1 MRFILLAFILL
12 FLITGCNSANNTVKN
27 KELKTTQEEWTA
39 VNDFLYRLQR
49 ADPKRIGETAYDLV
63 IIQIGASGS
72 SRKVIEDLKRSPGG
86 KKLVLCYMS
95 R

>member
-1 MRFILLAFILL
+1 M
-12 FLITGCNSANNTVKN
+12 TGTEKAEPTSIPTPRP
-27 KELKTTQEEWTA
+27 TPDWHS

-86 KKLVLCYMS
+86 EKLVLCYMS